1 MDKSSDATVGVGL
14 HGSRCGDAYA
24 LVVGATPCHISLKHL
39 LRVTLDEFAD
49 YETMNGWPL
58 PQFSESRGLDKLAAT
73 HFLVNELDYE
83 ILGRHVDEWVLGPKK

>member
-49 YETMNGWPL
+49 YDGSKSAALISIRRSSTSLEMARCTM
-58 PQFSESRGLDKLAAT
+58 R
-73 HFLVNELDYE
+73 
-83 ILGRHVDEWVLGPKK
+83 